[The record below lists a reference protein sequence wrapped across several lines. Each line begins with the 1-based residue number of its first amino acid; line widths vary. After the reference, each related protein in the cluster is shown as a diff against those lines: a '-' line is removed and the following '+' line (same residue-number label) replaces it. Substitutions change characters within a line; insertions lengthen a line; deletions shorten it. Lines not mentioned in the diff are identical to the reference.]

1 MRKEFTI
8 SVFTEDY
15 IGLLGKVV
23 QPFVRRHVNIESL
36 TTSES
41 SIKGIFRF
49 TIVVTV
55 EEEIVKKLVGQL
67 DKQIDVLK
75 AFYYGNEHL
84 IFNELALYQ
93 VSKTIFENS
102 DTVEQLIRKHYARI
116 LAIEKDYVVIEK
128 TGRPEETQALLEA
141 LRPYGVS
148 QFVRSGRVA
157 VSKAMNNLD
166 NYLKELDRA
175 QLSE

>member
-1 MRKEFTI
+1 M
-8 SVFTEDY
+8 
-15 IGLLGKVV
+15 
-23 QPFVRRHVNIESL
+23 
-36 TTSES
+36 
-41 SIKGIFRF
+41 
-49 TIVVTV
+49 
-55 EEEIVKKLVGQL
+55 VGQL

-166 NYLKELDRA
+166 NYLKELDRS